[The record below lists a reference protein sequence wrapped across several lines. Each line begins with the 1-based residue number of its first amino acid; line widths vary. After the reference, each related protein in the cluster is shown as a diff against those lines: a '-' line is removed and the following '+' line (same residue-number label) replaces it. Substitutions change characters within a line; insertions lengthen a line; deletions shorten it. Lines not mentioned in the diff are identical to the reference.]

1 VNTLNDLEVAE
12 QARASLRAVASV
24 VNHAPPLRLPADD
37 RVPARPNGAHSR
49 WVRWGAP
56 MAAAAAVIAVAVA
69 LVVVRNPAVTVHPTS
84 TASTAPAPAGVP
96 RYYVSIDRN
105 GGLVIGNTF
114 TGKAVGR
121 FPAPPQAQFASVTA
135 AADDRTFVVMSVAN
149 HTPDPW
155 ADRWYEIRVTPG
167 ASVPARL
174 TPLPLAPVSGV
185 VAMALSGSGRE
196 LAVGFAD
203 SSAGSRR
210 VTVYSTAS
218 GRVLKS
224 WTTKN
229 TSALV
234 PPVLPFAVSPALT
247 WIDGD
252 RAIAFA
258 TQTMKKGAGFSFT
271 GESVRRLDVAARSG
285 DLMADSRVIWSIRAT
300 TRQDTDKY
308 GCWPAYYP
316 VVDAA
321 GTTVLCPVAD
331 MDQARA
337 TGRLAMKVIAYPV
350 ASPGVGHVAYQ
361 VTLPW
366 AHESPQTAAA
376 LTPLWTDTAG
386 GTVLVEWWVQD
397 INGKLQL
404 EHAGFVTGGRFT
416 ALPIPL
422 GTRLTYPPIIAW

>member
-1 VNTLNDLEVAE
+1 VNKLDDREVAE
-12 QARASLRAVASV
+12 QARASLRAMASV
-24 VNHAPPLRLPADD
+24 VNNAPPLRLPTDN
-37 RVPARPNGAHSR
+37 RVPARQRGAHSR
-49 WVRWGAP
+49 WVRWGTP

-69 LVVVRNPAVTVHPTS
+69 LAVIRDAPITIRPKPADSTVPTPG
-84 TASTAPAPAGVP
+84 AVP
-96 RYYVSIDRN
+96 RYYVAVDKN
-105 GGLVIGNTF
+105 GGLVVGNTV
-114 TGKAVGR
+114 TGQAVGR
-121 FPAPPQAQFASVTA
+121 FPAPPQSQFANVTA
-135 AADDRTFVVMSVAN
+135 AADDRTFVVMAVAN

-155 ADRWYEIRVTPG
+155 ADRWYQVRVTPG
-167 ASVPARL
+167 ASTPVRL

-196 LAVGFAD
+196 LAAGFAD

-210 VTVYSTAS
+210 VTVYSTAT

-234 PPVLPFAVSPALT
+234 PPVLPFAQSPALT

-252 RAIAFA
+252 RAIAFVM
-258 TQTMKKGAGFSFT
+258 QTLKKGSGFSFT
-271 GESVRRLDVAARSG
+271 GESVRRLDVATRSG

-300 TRQDTDKY
+300 TRHDTDKY

-331 MDQARA
+331 MEQARA

-350 ASPGVGHVAYQ
+350 ASPGVGHVAFH

-376 LTPLWTDTAG
+376 LTPLWTDATG

-397 INGKLQL
+397 INLKLQL